1 MNYAAILRPTKQKL
15 SFKFQD
21 IVDFNGQPQG
31 WVEMLYRPNSLQGQP
46 NVEKFFKSLTQDEKV
61 ALDIAIFSE
70 IEHVLNNH
78 NAQRISVNLTP
89 LSLSS
94 SRFRN
99 HMLDLINNRQI
110 TPNRMCIEFTEID
123 QMSTLSHETIELI
136 QHFKAHGGWIA
147 LDDFGSGFAH
157 WELLRL
163 KLVNVIKVASQNLQD
178 EDIGDFIQGLSRL
191 ASHLKI
197 NSVLEG
203 VETEADFKF
212 GQQQGFNNFQG
223 WYFG

>member
-1 MNYAAILRPTKQKL
+1 MNFAAILKPTKQKL

-21 IVDFNGQPQG
+21 IVDFEGNSQG
-31 WVEMLYRPNSLQGQP
+31 WVEMLYRPSSLQGQP
-46 NVEKFFKSLTQDEKV
+46 NVEKFFKSLTEDQKV
-61 ALDIAIFSE
+61 DLDITIFSE
-70 IEHVLNNH
+70 IEHILQNH

-89 LSLSS
+89 VSLSS

-99 HMLDLINNRQI
+99 HLLELINSRRI
-110 TPNRMCIEFTEID
+110 HPSRICIEFTEID
-123 QMSTLSHETIELI
+123 QMSTLSHESIELI

-163 KLVNVIKVASQNLQD
+163 KLVNVIKVASQNLKD
-178 EDIGDFIQGLSRL
+178 EDIGDFIRGLSML

-197 NSVLEG
+197 DSVLEG
-203 VETEADFKF
+203 VETEADFIY

-223 WYFG
+223 WYFN